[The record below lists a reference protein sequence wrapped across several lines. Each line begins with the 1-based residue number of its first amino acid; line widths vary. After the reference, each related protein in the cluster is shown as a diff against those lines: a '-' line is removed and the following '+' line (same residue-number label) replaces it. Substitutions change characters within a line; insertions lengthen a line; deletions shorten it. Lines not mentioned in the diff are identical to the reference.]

1 MPAGHSGAGDPT
13 LLHSGRLAEIVQIC
27 RGLYDVVIIDTPP
40 MMTMADARL
49 VARHSDG
56 VVLVAR
62 ATRTSRDSLR
72 DAYRRFSEDGSRVL
86 GAILNDWNPKKS
98 GRYGYY
104 RYYSKYKHYY
114 ARPEKQSEKA
124 HEE

>member
-1 MPAGHSGAGDPT
+1 VAGASDKSPLGQHDPA
-13 LLHSGRLAEIVQIC
+13 
-27 RGLYDVVIIDTPP
+27 IIDTPP
-40 MMTMADARL
+40 MMTMADARV
-49 VARHSDG
+49 VARHADG
-56 VVLVAR
+56 VVLVVR

-104 RYYSKYKHYY
+104 RYYFKYKHYY
-114 ARPEKQSEKA
+114 TPQDKA
-124 HEE
+124 DAGR